1 MKRTIV
7 LAAFLSC
14 FFLMEGQDIT
24 VTSAPDSSAIYIG
37 DQIHF
42 KVTASFPGKSEV
54 TLSAASD
61 TLSEKIIILGKPGRD
76 TLTMADGSR
85 AIIDDYLITS
95 FDAGT
100 HTIPPFYAEIASGD
114 TVLRFYSD
122 YSELVVN
129 RPEIIPAD
137 TTDVIFDIVAPRKAP
152 LTFRDILPWIIM
164 AGMIA
169 LIVWLLARYLPRNP
183 IKRLMK
189 PAPPAE
195 PSHLIALRELGR
207 LKEEQLWQ
215 KGEIKEYYSR
225 LSEIL
230 RRYIDGRFGISSP
243 ELRTDETVR
252 MLQRAAVL
260 HQSEMSVIKEIL
272 SVSDMVKFAKYLPQ
286 AEIHENAYE
295 SSLKFVEL
303 TKTPESAPEAAG
315 EVKKGGS
322 GA

>member
-1 MKRTIV
+1 MKRALV
-7 LAAFLSC
+7 LTAFLSC
-14 FFLMEGQDIT
+14 FFLLDGQDII
-24 VTSAPDSSAIYIG
+24 VTSTPDTSAILIG

-42 KVTASFPGKSEV
+42 KVTASLPGMSEV
-54 TLSAASD
+54 TLSTATD
-61 TLSEKIIILGKPGRD
+61 TLSEKIIILGTPGRD
-76 TLTMADGSR
+76 TLTMADGSK

-95 FDAGT
+95 FEAGT
-100 HTIPPFYAEIASGD
+100 YSIPPFYAEVASGD

-122 YSELVVN
+122 YSELVVSK
-129 RPEIIPAD
+129 PEITPVD

-152 LTFRDILPWIIM
+152 LTFRDFLPWIIM
-164 AGMIA
+164 AGMTA
-169 LIVWLLARYLPRNP
+169 LILWLLARYLPRNP

-207 LKEEQLWQ
+207 LREEQLWQ

-230 RRYIDGRFGISSP
+230 RRYIEGRFGISSP
-243 ELRTDETVR
+243 ELTTDETVR

-260 HQSEMSVIKEIL
+260 KQPEMSVIKEIL

-286 AEIHENAYE
+286 EEINHKAFE
-295 SSLKFVEL
+295 SSLNFVES
-303 TKTPESAPEAAG
+303 TKIPEATPEASREL
-315 EVKKGGS
+315 KKGGS

>member
-1 MKRTIV
+1 MKRA
-7 LAAFLSC
+7 LALTAFLSC
-14 FFLMEGQDIT
+14 FFLLDGQDIT
-24 VTSAPDSSAIYIG
+24 VISTPDTSAILIG

-42 KVTASFPGKSEV
+42 KVTASLPGKSEV
-54 TLSAASD
+54 TLSAATD
-61 TLSEKIIILGKPGRD
+61 TLSEKIIIMGKPGRD

-95 FDAGT
+95 FEAGT
-100 HTIPPFYAEIASGD
+100 YSIPPFYAEVASGD

-122 YSELVVN
+122 YSELVVSK
-129 RPEIIPAD
+129 PEITPAD

-152 LTFRDILPWIIM
+152 LTFRDFLPWIIM

-169 LIVWLLARYLPRNP
+169 LILWLLARYLPRNP

-189 PAPPAE
+189 PTPPAE

-207 LKEEQLWQ
+207 LREEQLWQ

-230 RRYIDGRFGISSP
+230 RRYIEGRFGISSP
-243 ELRTDETVR
+243 ELTTDETVR

-260 HQSEMSVIKEIL
+260 KQSEMSVIKEIL

-286 AEIHENAYE
+286 EEINDKAFE

-303 TKTPESAPEAAG
+303 TKIPEESSEVSG
-315 EVKKGGS
+315 ELKKGGS

>member
-1 MKRTIV
+1 MKRTIA

-14 FFLMEGQDIT
+14 FFLVEGQDIT
-24 VTSAPDSSAIYIG
+24 VTSAPDTSVIFIG

-42 KVTASFPGKSEV
+42 KVTASLPGKSEV
-54 TLSAASD
+54 TLNTAAD

-76 TLTMADGSR
+76 TLTMPDGSR

-95 FDAGT
+95 FEAGT
-100 HTIPPFYAEIASGD
+100 YSIPPFYAEIESGD
-114 TVLRFYSD
+114 TVLRFYSGN
-122 YSELVVN
+122 SELVVS
-129 RPEIIPAD
+129 RPEITPAD

-152 LTFRDILPWIIM
+152 LTFGDILPWIIM
-164 AGMIA
+164 AAMIA
-169 LIVWLLARYLPRNP
+169 LIVWLLAKYLPRNP

-243 ELRTDETVR
+243 ELTTDETVR

-260 HQSEMSVIKEIL
+260 KQSEMSVIKEIL
-272 SVSDMVKFAKYLPQ
+272 SVSDMVKFAKYLPM
-286 AEIHENAYE
+286 AEIHDNAFE

-303 TKTPESAPEAAG
+303 TKIPESAPDQAG

>member
-1 MKRTIV
+1 MKKTIA

-14 FFLMEGQDIT
+14 FFLVEGQDIT
-24 VTSAPDSSAIYIG
+24 VTSAPDTSAIYIG

-42 KVTASFPGKSEV
+42 KVTASLSGKGEV
-54 TLSAASD
+54 TLSTAAD
-61 TLSEKIIILGKPGRD
+61 TLSAKIIILGKPGRD
-76 TLTMADGSR
+76 TLTMPDGSR

-95 FDAGT
+95 FETGT

-114 TVLRFYSD
+114 TVLRYYSD
-122 YSELVVN
+122 YSELVVS
-129 RPEIIPAD
+129 RPEITPAD
-137 TTDVIFDIVAPRKAP
+137 TSDVIFDIVAPRKAP
-152 LTFRDILPWIIM
+152 LTFRDILPWVIM

-183 IKRLMK
+183 VKRLMK

-207 LKEEQLWQ
+207 LKDEQLWQ

-243 ELRTDETVR
+243 ELTTDETVR

-260 HQSEMSVIKEIL
+260 QQSEMSVIKEIL

-303 TKTPESAPEAAG
+303 TKIPESDSGAAG
-315 EVKKGGS
+315 EVQKGGS

>member
-1 MKRTIV
+1 MKRTLA

-14 FFLMEGQDIT
+14 FFMLDGQKIT
-24 VTSAPDSSAIYIG
+24 VISAPDTSAILIG

-42 KVTASFPGKSEV
+42 KVTASLPGESTV
-54 TLSAASD
+54 TLSTATD

-95 FDAGT
+95 FEAGT
-100 HTIPPFYAEIASGD
+100 YSIPLFYAEVASGD

-122 YSELVVN
+122 YSELVVSK
-129 RPEIIPAD
+129 PEITPAD

-152 LTFRDILPWIIM
+152 LTFSDFLPWIIM
-164 AGMIA
+164 AAMIA
-169 LIVWLLARYLPRNP
+169 LILWLLARYLPRNP

-207 LKEEQLWQ
+207 LREEQLWQ
-215 KGEIKEYYSR
+215 SGETKEYYSR

-230 RRYIDGRFGISSP
+230 RRYIEGRFGISSP
-243 ELRTDETVR
+243 ELTTDETVR

-260 HQSEMSVIKEIL
+260 KQSEMSDIKEIL

-286 AEIHENAYE
+286 AEINEKSFE

-303 TKTPESAPEAAG
+303 TKIPEVAPEAAG
-315 EVKKGGS
+315 ELKKGGS

>member
-1 MKRTIV
+1 MKRTIA

-14 FFLMEGQDIT
+14 FFLLEGQNIT
-24 VTSAPDSSAIYIG
+24 VTSAPDTSAIYIG

-42 KVTASFPGKSEV
+42 KVTASLPGKTAV
-54 TLSAASD
+54 TLSSATD
-61 TLSEKIIILGKPGRD
+61 TLSEKVIILGKPERD
-76 TLTMADGSR
+76 TLKMADGSR
-85 AIIDDYLITS
+85 ALVDNYLITS
-95 FDAGT
+95 FEAGT

-122 YSELVVN
+122 YSELLVSK
-129 RPEIIPAD
+129 PEIAPAD

-152 LTFRDILPWIIM
+152 LTFRDILPWVIM
-164 AGMIA
+164 AGIMA
-169 LIVWLLARYLPRNP
+169 LILWLLAKYLPRNP

-195 PSHLIALRELGR
+195 PSHLIALRELDR
-207 LKEEQLWQ
+207 LREEQLWQ

-230 RRYIDGRFGISSP
+230 RRYIEGRFGISSP
-243 ELRTDETVR
+243 ELTTDETVR

-260 HQSEMSVIKEIL
+260 QHSEMSVIKEIL

-286 AEIHENAYE
+286 AEIHEKAFEN
-295 SSLKFVEL
+295 SLKFVEI
-303 TKTPESAPEAAG
+303 TKMPESAPVAAG
-315 EVKKGGS
+315 EAKKGGS

>member
-1 MKRTIV
+1 MKRTIA

-14 FFLMEGQDIT
+14 FFLVEAQDIS
-24 VTSAPDSSAIYIG
+24 VTSAPDTSAILIG

-42 KVTASFPGKSEV
+42 KVTASLPGKSEV
-54 TLSAASD
+54 TLSTATD
-61 TLSEKIIILGKPGRD
+61 TLSEKILILGKPGRD
-76 TLTMADGSR
+76 TLTLADGSR

-95 FDAGT
+95 FEPGT
-100 HTIPPFYAEIASGD
+100 YSIPPFYAEIESDD
-114 TVLRFYSD
+114 TVLRFYSG
-122 YSELVVN
+122 YSELVVSI
-129 RPEIIPAD
+129 PEIAPAD

-169 LIVWLLARYLPRNP
+169 LILWLLARYLPRNP
-183 IKRLMK
+183 LKKLMK

-195 PSHLIALRELGR
+195 PSHTIALRELGR
-207 LKEEQLWQ
+207 LREEQLWQ

-230 RRYIDGRFGISSP
+230 RRYIEGRFGISSP
-243 ELRTDETVR
+243 ELTTDETVR

-260 HQSEMSVIKEIL
+260 RQSEMSVIKEIL
-272 SVSDMVKFAKYLPQ
+272 SVSDMVKFARYLPQ
-286 AEIHENAYE
+286 AEIHENAFE
-295 SSLKFVEL
+295 NSLKFVEL
-303 TKTPESAPEAAG
+303 TKITESAPETAG

>member
-1 MKRTIV
+1 D
-7 LAAFLSC
+7 
-14 FFLMEGQDIT
+14 GQDIT
-24 VTSAPDSSAIYIG
+24 VISAPDTSAILIG

-42 KVTASFPGKSEV
+42 KVTASLAGNSKV
-54 TLSAASD
+54 TLSAATD

-95 FDAGT
+95 YEAGT
-100 HTIPPFYAEIASGD
+100 YSIPPFYAEVASGD
-114 TVLRFYSD
+114 TVLRFYSE
-122 YSELVVN
+122 YSELVVSK
-129 RPEIIPAD
+129 PEITPAD

-169 LIVWLLARYLPRNP
+169 LIVWLLAKYLPRNP

-207 LKEEQLWQ
+207 LREEQLWQ

-230 RRYIDGRFGISSP
+230 RRYIEGRFGISSP
-243 ELRTDETVR
+243 ELTTDETVR

-260 HQSEMSVIKEIL
+260 KQSEMSVIKEIL

-286 AEIHENAYE
+286 AEINDKAFE
-295 SSLKFVEL
+295 SSIKFVEL
-303 TKTPESAPEAAG
+303 TKIPEASPDAAV
-315 EVKKGGS
+315 ELKKGGF
-322 GA
+322 GG

>member
-1 MKRTIV
+1 MKRTIA

-14 FFLMEGQDIT
+14 FFLVEGQDIT
-24 VTSAPDSSAIYIG
+24 VTSAPDTSVIFIG

-42 KVTASFPGKSEV
+42 KVTASLPGKSEV
-54 TLSAASD
+54 NLNTAAD

-95 FDAGT
+95 FEAGT
-100 HTIPPFYAEIASGD
+100 YSIPPFYAEIESGD
-114 TVLRFYSD
+114 TVLRFYSG
-122 YSELVVN
+122 YSELVVT
-129 RPEIIPAD
+129 RPEITPAD
-137 TTDVIFDIVAPRKAP
+137 TTDVIFDIIAPRKAP
-152 LTFRDILPWIIM
+152 LTFGDILPWIIM
-164 AGMIA
+164 AAMIA
-169 LIVWLLARYLPRNP
+169 LIVWLLAKYLPRNP
-183 IKRLMK
+183 IRRLMK

-195 PSHLIALRELGR
+195 PSHLTALRELGR

-243 ELRTDETVR
+243 ELTTDETVR

-260 HQSEMSVIKEIL
+260 RQSEMAVIKEIL
-272 SVSDMVKFAKYLPQ
+272 SVSDMVKFAKYLPL
-286 AEIHENAYE
+286 AEIHDNAFE
-295 SSLKFVEL
+295 SSLRFVEL
-303 TKTPESAPEAAG
+303 TKIPESVPDQAG

>member
-1 MKRTIV
+1 MKRSIA

-14 FFLMEGQDIT
+14 FILLEGQEIN
-24 VTSAPDSSAIYIG
+24 VTSVPDTSAIYIG

-42 KVTASFPGKSEV
+42 KVTASLPGKNEV
-54 TLSAASD
+54 TISSAID

-76 TLTMADGSR
+76 TLTLADGSR

-95 FDAGT
+95 FEAGT
-100 HTIPPFYAEIASGD
+100 YTIPPFYAEIASGD
-114 TVLRFYSD
+114 TVLRFYSG

-129 RPEIIPAD
+129 RPEITPAD
-137 TTDVIFDIVAPRKAP
+137 STDVIFDIVAPRKAP

-164 AGMIA
+164 AGMMI
-169 LIVWLLARYLPRNP
+169 LVLWLLARYLPRNP

-189 PAPPAE
+189 PVPPAE
-195 PSHLIALRELGR
+195 PPHLLALRELGR
-207 LKEEQLWQ
+207 LSEEQLWQ

-243 ELRTDETVR
+243 ELTTDETVR

-260 HQSEMSVIKEIL
+260 QQSEMSVIKEIL

-286 AEIHENAYE
+286 AEIHEKSFE
-295 SSLKFVEL
+295 SSVTFVEL
-303 TKTPESAPEAAG
+303 TKIPEAAPEVAG
-315 EVKKGGS
+315 EGKKGGS